1 MKFKGNKR
9 MGFPPQGPWEL
20 ASVVHFRTT
29 GGGEVGGGE
38 GGEQKKTSDLGIEP
52 RSAP

>member
-29 GGGEVGGGE
+29 GGWEVGGGE
-38 GGEQKKTSDLGIEP
+38 GGGNKKNLG
-52 RSAP
+52 SGN